1 MKHRPTTG
9 MRSPVSSRMASVVA
23 AVGTALLAAGSFAQE
38 PQGQPQGQDQA
49 PQRQQQAQQNQQ
61 QAQQGQQQEQEVAL
75 LDQPAFVEETA
86 EVRATVMEVDPDT
99 RMVSLRT
106 DDGEEFPV
114 QAGDDVDL
122 ANIGE
127 GDTVDV
133 VYYRALAAEVTTAPP
148 GREPVVIASSKA
160 PIGQPGG
167 AVGVIYTA
175 IVTIDDVDTETHTV
189 AFTTPEG
196 EPREVTVER
205 PELQQFLAGLEEGD
219 TVQVTYGEALAVS
232 LTPAE

>member
-1 MKHRPTTG
+1 
-9 MRSPVSSRMASVVA
+9 MRLPVSSRSALVVA
-23 AVGTALLAAGSFAQE
+23 AAGTALLAAGSFAQE
-38 PQGQPQGQDQA
+38 PQGRPQD
-49 PQRQQQAQQNQQ
+49 PQ
-61 QAQQGQQQEQEVAL
+61 QAQQGRQQAQQGRPQAQQSRQQEQEVAL
-75 LDQPAFVEETA
+75 LDEPAFVEETA
-86 EVRATVMEVDPDT
+86 EVRATVMEVDPAT
-99 RMVSLRT
+99 RTVSLRT
-106 DDGEEFPV
+106 DDGDEFTV
-114 QAGDDVDL
+114 QAADDVDL
-122 ANIGE
+122 ENIGE

-133 VYYRALAAEVTTAPP
+133 EYYAALAAEVTTAPP
-148 GREPVVIASSKA
+148 GRERVVIASSEA

-167 AVGVIYTA
+167 AVGVIHTA
-175 IVTIDDVDTETHTV
+175 IVTIDDVDTENNTV

>member
-9 MRSPVSSRMASVVA
+9 TRSPVSSRSALVVA
-23 AVGTALLAAGSFAQE
+23 ATGTALLTVGALAQE
-38 PQGQPQGQDQA
+38 PQGQPQDPQQA
-49 PQRQQQAQQNQQ
+49 PQGQQ
-61 QAQQGQQQEQEVAL
+61 QAQQGRQREQQVAL
-75 LDQPAFVEETA
+75 LGQPAFVEETA
-86 EVRATVMEVDPDT
+86 EARATVMDVDPDA

-106 DDGEEFPV
+106 DDGEEFTV
-114 QAGDDVDL
+114 QAGDDGDL

-133 VYYRALAAEVTTAPP
+133 VYYAALAAEVTTAPP
-148 GREPVVIASSKA
+148 GREPVVIASSEA
-160 PIGQPGG
+160 PVGQPGG

-175 IVTIDDVDTETHTV
+175 IVTIDDVDMETNTV

-205 PELQQFLAGLEEGD
+205 PELQQFVAGLEEGRHRASD
-219 TVQVTYGEALAVS
+219 IR
-232 LTPAE
+232 

>member
-1 MKHRPTTG
+1 MKHRPMTRMG
-9 MRSPVSSRMASVVA
+9 SPVSSRSALIVA
-23 AVGTALLAAGSFAQE
+23 AAGTALLAAGSFAQE
-38 PQGQPQGQDQA
+38 QQGQRQDQQQA
-49 PQRQQQAQQNQQ
+49 PQGQQQAQQGQP

-75 LDQPAFVEETA
+75 LDEPAFVEETEEA
-86 EVRATVMEVDPDT
+86 RATVMEVEPET
-99 RMVSLRT
+99 RIVSLRA
-106 DDGEEFPV
+106 DDGEEFTV

-133 VYYRALAAEVTTAPP
+133 VYYAALAAEVTTAPP
-148 GREPVVIASSKA
+148 GREPIVIASSEA

-167 AVGVIYTA
+167 AVGLIYTA
-175 IVTIDDVDTETHTV
+175 IVTIDDVDTESNTV
-189 AFTTPEG
+189 AFTNPEG

>member
-1 MKHRPTTG
+1 MKHRSMTRV
-9 MRSPVSSRMASVVA
+9 RSPVASRS
-23 AVGTALLAAGSFAQE
+23 ALLAAAASTALLTADSLAQE
-38 PQGQPQGQDQA
+38 QQGRPQNPQQAPQGQQQGQPQA
-49 PQRQQQAQQNQQ
+49 R
-61 QAQQGQQQEQEVAL
+61 QGQQQEQAVAPP
-75 LDQPAFVEETA
+75 DEPAFVEETA
-86 EVRATVMEVDPDT
+86 EARATVMEVDPGT

-106 DDGEEFPV
+106 DDGEEFTV
-114 QAGDDVDL
+114 QAGDDIDL

-127 GDTVDV
+127 GDSVDV
-133 VYYRALAAEVTTAPP
+133 VYYQALAAEVTTAPP
-148 GREPVVIASSKA
+148 GREPVVVAASEA

-175 IVTIDDVDTETHTV
+175 IVTIDDVDTENSVV

-232 LTPAE
+232 LTPAK